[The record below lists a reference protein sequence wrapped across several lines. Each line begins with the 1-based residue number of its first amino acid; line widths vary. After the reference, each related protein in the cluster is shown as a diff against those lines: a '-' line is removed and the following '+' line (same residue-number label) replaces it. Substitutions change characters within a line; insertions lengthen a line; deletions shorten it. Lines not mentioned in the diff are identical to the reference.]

1 MIVCIIAFKKLILYF
16 TLILVIKTE
25 VNFFFLPPTEYIINN
40 KDVQDTIVKTQMNLE
55 TIKSFVIT
63 HMSYRL
69 IIHFIKIK
77 FKWYN

>member
-16 TLILVIKTE
+16 TLILAIKTE
-25 VNFFFLPPTEYIINN
+25 VNFFLPSTEYIINN

-55 TIKSFVIT
+55 TIKSSVIT

-69 IIHFIKIK
+69 IIHFIKIE
-77 FKWYN
+77 FNGNN

>member
-25 VNFFFLPPTEYIINN
+25 VNFFLPPTEYIINN

-63 HMSYRL
+63 HMSYKL
-69 IIHFIKIK
+69 IIHFIKIE
-77 FKWYN
+77 FKW